1 MGLLSH
7 KISVHKSQE
16 SIPLNPR
23 EERKKEL
30 RGDQERDGRRQ
41 AERGDGVCCVQAQ
54 KKEREGERVFNPL
67 TLDQTTP
74 RLN

>member
-30 RGDQERDGRRQ
+30 RGDQERDGAAPGR
-41 AERGDGVCCVQAQ
+41 ER
-54 KKEREGERVFNPL
+54 
-67 TLDQTTP
+67 
-74 RLN
+74 